1 MATDINSFQ
10 YPRRA
15 AATVA
20 TALLGAALLGLT
32 ATPTPVSANEATLP
46 LGDSDLAESRSIETL
61 TQGVTLTRIVRGTEP
76 APVDQI
82 GDTPRG
88 PWVVNVLAID
98 PRQSRGHLAAT
109 YGPDLAG
116 VEKTTDLVRESG
128 ALAGVNASFFTFTA
142 SAEYPGDP
150 VGLGVYGGQLLSEPT
165 GDAAEADL
173 VLDAKN
179 HKMLMGQLQWTG
191 SIRNTQAKTSLPLE
205 YINHPPVVPDACTEL
220 PDPTQ
225 CADSG
230 DTVRFT
236 PEFAA
241 STPSGPGVEVVL
253 DRRGCV
259 VRTTNTRGTALAPDQ
274 TSLQATGRET
284 VDLLAVAQGCVK
296 HSSSLQDEAGKKV
309 PLRPGTFAVNGR
321 YRLMKDGQVVAPTD
335 SDGFFARHPR
345 TIAGT
350 TLDGKVMLVT
360 IDGRQTTSV
369 GTTMTETATVAAA
382 LGMHNAVNLDGGG
395 STTMSVDGTL
405 VNQPS
410 GGEERPV
417 GDALVYIDH
426 KFSHR

>member
-1 MATDINSFQ
+1 M
-10 YPRRA
+10 
-15 AATVA
+15 A
-20 TALLGAALLGLT
+20 TALLGAALLGFT
-32 ATPTPVSANEATLP
+32 ATPMPVSANEATLP
-46 LGDSDLAESRSIETL
+46 LGDSDLVETRSSETL
-61 TQGVTLTRIVRGTEP
+61 AQGVTLTRIVRGTEP
-76 APVDQI
+76 APIDQI

-88 PWVVNVLAID
+88 PWVVNVLTID
-98 PRQSRGHLAAT
+98 PTQSKGHLAAT

-116 VEKTTDLVRESG
+116 VEKTTDLVREAD
-128 ALAGVNASFFTFTA
+128 ALVGVNASFFTFTA

-150 VGLGVYGGQLLSEPT
+150 VGLGIYGGRLLSEPT

-179 HKMLMGQLQWTG
+179 HKVLMGQLRWTG
-191 SIRNTQAKTSLPLE
+191 SVRNAQTKISLPLE
-205 YINHPPVVPDACTEL
+205 YINHPPVVPDPCTDL

-253 DRRGCV
+253 DSKGCV
-259 VRTTNTRGTALAPDQ
+259 VRTTTTRGTTLAQDQ
-274 TSLQATGRET
+274 TSLQATGREAA
-284 VDLLAVAQGCVK
+284 DLLAVAQGCVK
-296 HSSSLQDEAGKKV
+296 HSSSLQDEAGKKI

-321 YRLMKDGQVVAPTD
+321 YRLVKDGQIVAPSGSD
-335 SDGFFARHPR
+335 SFFDRHPR

-350 TLDGKVMLVT
+350 TLDGKIVLVT

-369 GTTMTETATVAAA
+369 GTTMTETASVAAA
-382 LGMHNAVNLDGGG
+382 LGMHDAVNLDGGG
-395 STTMSVDGTL
+395 STTMSVEGSL

-410 GGEERPV
+410 GNEERPV
-417 GDALVYIDH
+417 GDALVYIDRT
-426 KFSHR
+426 FDDR